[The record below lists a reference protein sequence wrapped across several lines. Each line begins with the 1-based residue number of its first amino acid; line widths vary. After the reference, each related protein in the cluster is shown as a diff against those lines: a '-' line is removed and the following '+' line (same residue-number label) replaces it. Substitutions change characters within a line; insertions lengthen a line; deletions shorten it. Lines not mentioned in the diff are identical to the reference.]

1 MFVTYWIL
9 FAAVLVVSFFL
20 SSAFGNVM
28 YILGILFLAAVLA
41 ALATIATR
49 IRDLEGKIDKLLEE
63 KKDEHEE

>member
-9 FAAVLVVSFFL
+9 FAAILVVSFFL
-20 SSAFGNVM
+20 CSAFGNVM

-49 IRDLEGKIDKLLEE
+49 IRDLEGKIDKLLEK

>member
-49 IRDLEGKIDKLLEE
+49 IRDLEGKIDKLLEK